1 MFQLVSIALLSA
13 FLALA
18 AVQTG
23 TFCLISMD
31 GKHILIS
38 CVVKHSPSAARTM
51 PRVREL
57 EFHTDSLVP
66 NDFSNVFRRTRQYR
80 LPSG

>member
-13 FLALA
+13 FLVLE
-18 AVQTG
+18 VVRTG
-23 TFCLISMD
+23 RFCLISMN
-31 GKHILIS
+31 GKHILTS
-38 CVVKHSPSAARTM
+38 CPVKHSPSAARTM

-57 EFHTDSLVP
+57 ESHTDSLVP